1 MARES
6 PRLQRGAS
14 SPRRPVSSGLVEGFG
29 AAGGA
34 HVAAGDAGAVAG
46 TLAAEAVAPAVA
58 WLPLALAMLL
68 TRIITKPLRK
78 FFKEVSVMVCLKN
91 RDTVVCDEKT
101 GVSTAP
107 PVGMT
112 VGQVTN
118 KN

>member
-58 WLPLALAMLL
+58 RLPLALAMLL
-68 TRIITKPLRK
+68 TRK
-78 FFKEVSVMVCLKN
+78 VSFLN
-91 RDTVVCDEKT
+91 DVVSEKRELILSDLLT
-101 GVSTAP
+101 CV
-107 PVGMT
+107 
-112 VGQVTN
+112 
-118 KN
+118 KIRIW

>member
-78 FFKEVSVMVCLKN
+78 FFKEVCLKN